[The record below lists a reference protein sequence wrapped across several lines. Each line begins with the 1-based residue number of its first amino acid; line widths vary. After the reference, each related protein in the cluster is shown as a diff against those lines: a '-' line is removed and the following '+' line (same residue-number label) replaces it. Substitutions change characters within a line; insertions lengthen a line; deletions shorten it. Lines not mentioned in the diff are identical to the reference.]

1 MSEPDKVPQQPDE
14 IHFQICQRAAETLG
28 RLVDGNG
35 LKADQ
40 VRLSRHETLVH
51 QVPGY
56 IHVELK
62 PDISKKQYKG
72 NVPRGKVLGGAD
84 GVHMEAAGLVR
95 DFVKD
100 INVITQV
107 VQEIKKDEG
116 KGFGME
122 NFTVPLPATAKE
134 FSVVEK
140 CLKCNGNQFYQ
151 CVRCHSQGHVPCQGC
166 NAQGYAPCPQCHGSG
181 QYQQPGGGQGPC
193 NRCNAQGRI
202 QCLQCNGQ
210 RNMKCG
216 ACNGQGRIDCTECD
230 RSGFW
235 TNVYQLAFHADGEFV
250 IDRQQVPPDVLA
262 VIDTLGVRN
271 LATKGLA
278 QIFRTGV
285 ESKEKFIT
293 IPYLA
298 FLPIAQ
304 AEFTIE
310 GKPYPAMIAGLP
322 GRIMSIQPV
331 LDTAIKPGI
340 NALYKLSKGP
350 MAAQAL
356 VDQACRFRLIRQ
368 VLTGLSKQSKNQ
380 VYKALT
386 AEYPVGLSDKY
397 AKATIRYANDAVLA
411 IGRGPRLKGLLAG
424 TAGAA
429 LLAAI
434 YFMGPVRPQLLQ
446 SMIQSGHKNH
456 MFLPD
461 LAVWGLGY
469 LAALYAIKF
478 LAAGGLK
485 KFLPDDVQSEAK
497 GLPSAGEHG
506 LYAIGATLA
515 VWAAM
520 AFAAPVK
527 PEWILSLLSMSR

>member
-1 MSEPDKVPQQPDE
+1 MSEPDKVPEQPDE

-40 VRLSRHETLVH
+40 VRLARHETLVH
-51 QVPGY
+51 QVPAY

-100 INVITQV
+100 INVITQIV
-107 VQEIKKDEG
+107 NDVKEDEG
-116 KGFGME
+116 KGFGMDP
-122 NFTVPLPATAKE
+122 FKIALPATAKE

-140 CLKCNGNQFYQ
+140 CLKCNGAQFYQ
-151 CVRCHSQGHVPCQGC
+151 CVRCASQGQVPCQGC
-166 NAQGYAPCPQCHGSG
+166 NAQGYSQCPQCFGSG
-181 QYQQPGGGQGPC
+181 QVQQAGGPRVPC

-210 RNMKCG
+210 RNIKCNI
-216 ACNGQGRIDCTECD
+216 CNGQGRIDCTECD

-250 IDRQQVPPDVLA
+250 LDRQQVPPDVLA

-271 LATKGLA
+271 LATKGFA
-278 QIFRTGV
+278 QIFRTGI

-304 AEFTIE
+304 AEFTVE
-310 GKPYPAMIAGLP
+310 GKPYPAIIAGLP

-331 LDTAIKPGI
+331 LDTTIKPGI

-356 VDQACRFRLIRQ
+356 IDQACRFRLIRQ
-368 VLTGLSKQSKNQ
+368 VLTGLAKQSKKQ
-380 VYKALT
+380 VYQGLLT
-386 AEYPVGLSDKY
+386 EYPVGLSEKY

-411 IGRGPRLKGLLAG
+411 IGRGPRRKGLIGG
-424 TAGAA
+424 TLGAA
-429 LLAAI
+429 ILMAA
-434 YFMGPVRPQLLQ
+434 YFMGPIRPQLKQ
-446 SMIQSGHKNH
+446 SMVETGHARH

-469 LAALYAIKF
+469 LIALYAIKIM
-478 LAAGGLK
+478 ASGSLK
-485 KFLPDDVQSEAK
+485 KFLPDDVQSKAK

-506 LYAIGATLA
+506 LYAIGTTLA
-515 VWAAM
+515 VWVAM
-520 AFAAPVK
+520 AFAGSSR
-527 PEWILSLLSMSR
+527 PEWLLSLLNMGH

>member
-1 MSEPDKVPQQPDE
+1 MSDPDKVPQQPDE
-14 IHFQICQRAAETLG
+14 IHFQICQRAAEALG

-40 VRLSRHETLVH
+40 VRLARHETLVH
-51 QVPGY
+51 QVPAY

-72 NVPRGKVLGGAD
+72 NVPQGKVLGGAD

-100 INVITQV
+100 INVITQI
-107 VQEIKKDEG
+107 VQEVKQDEG

-122 NFTVPLPATAKE
+122 PFTVDLPATAKE

-140 CLKCNGNQFYQ
+140 CLKCNGNQFYT
-151 CVRCHSQGHVPCQGC
+151 CARCHSQGQVPCPGC
-166 NAQGYAPCPQCHGSG
+166 NAQGYSQCPQCFGAG
-181 QYQQPGGGQGPC
+181 QQNLAGGGRGPC
-193 NRCNAQGRI
+193 TRCNAQGRI
-202 QCLQCNGQ
+202 QCLQCSGQ
-210 RNMKCG
+210 RNLKCTG
-216 ACNGQGRIDCTECD
+216 CNGQGRIDCTECD

-235 TNVYQLAFHADGEFV
+235 TNVYRLKFHADGEFV
-250 IDRQQVPPDVLA
+250 LDRQQVPPDVLA

-271 LATKGLA
+271 LAIKGLA
-278 QIFRTGV
+278 QIFRTGI
-285 ESKEKFIT
+285 ESKEKFVT

-304 AEFTIE
+304 AEFTVE

-368 VLTGLSKQSKNQ
+368 VLTGLTKQSKKQ
-380 VYKALT
+380 VYQQLT

-397 AKATIRYANDAVLA
+397 AKAAVRYANDAVLA
-411 IGRGPRLKGLLAG
+411 IGRGPRLKGLIAG

-429 LLAAI
+429 ILAAI
-434 YFMGPVRPQLLQ
+434 YFMGPIRPQLKQ
-446 SMIQSGHKNH
+446 SMVETGHKNH

-469 LAALYAIKF
+469 LIAFYAIRV
-478 LAAGGLK
+478 LAAGGIK
-485 KFLPDDVQSEAK
+485 KFLPDDVQSSSK

-515 VWAAM
+515 VWVAM
-520 AFAAPVK
+520 AFASPSK
-527 PEWILSLLSMSR
+527 PEWALALLNMGH